1 MSTIS
6 ELDLALLGTLKDV
19 NNVLSD
25 QRGFVFA
32 LKVFQKKLL
41 WSLESLNTQTQSY
54 FLELAQKMENV
65 SKSVLTRIN
74 VAVQDTIEDT
84 ESHLTGL
91 QSVSF
96 EFLKELKSCIFGI
109 IEVNKYFYMQSFRKR
124 ISKSLRQM
132 LLT

>member
-6 ELDLALLGTLKDV
+6 ELDLALVGTLKDV

-84 ESHLTGL
+84 EWHLTGL

-96 EFLKELKSCIFGI
+96 EFLKEPKFCIFGI
-109 IEVNKYFYMQSFRKR
+109 IEVNKYFYTQSFRKR

>member
-6 ELDLALLGTLKDV
+6 ELDLALVGTLKDV

-54 FLELAQKMENV
+54 FLELAQKMDNI
-65 SKSVLTRIN
+65 SKSVLTKLN

-84 ESHLTGL
+84 ESHLAGL

-96 EFLKELKSCIFGI
+96 EFLKQKKPLCILVLPKLINTLIYHFLKRTFK
-109 IEVNKYFYMQSFRKR
+109 NP
-124 ISKSLRQM
+124 
-132 LLT
+132 T

>member
-6 ELDLALLGTLKDV
+6 ELDLALVGTLKDV

-65 SKSVLTRIN
+65 SKSVLTRLN

-84 ESHLTGL
+84 EWHLAGL

-96 EFLKELKSCIFGI
+96 EFLKETQ
-109 IEVNKYFYMQSFRKR
+109 N
-124 ISKSLRQM
+124 
-132 LLT
+132 LLHFWYY

>member
-6 ELDLALLGTLKDV
+6 ELDLALVGTLKDV

-54 FLELAQKMENV
+54 LLELAQKMESV
-65 SKSVLTRIN
+65 SKSVLTKLNI
-74 VAVQDTIEDT
+74 AVQDTIEDT
-84 ESHLTGL
+84 EWHLIGL
-91 QSVSF
+91 QSVSLP
-96 EFLKELKSCIFGI
+96 FLEREENPILA
-109 IEVNKYFYMQSFRKR
+109 Y
-124 ISKSLRQM
+124 
-132 LLT
+132 

>member
-96 EFLKELKSCIFGI
+96 EFLKELKSYIFGI